1 MSRIQGASIAAL
13 LALATA
19 TAHADTV
26 LVNTAADEDNLI
38 GTQCSLREAVRY
50 IHEKNIIEKDLAPV
64 ENAISER
71 NAKLEI
77 LKSEKKQLEVDIV
90 GTTGA
95 EKERLEAQL
104 AVVNSDMSIVE
115 SELAV
120 WELARQGIENQVL
133 QLQVYGCIPKSTSGT
148 DEIVLGVRD
157 DAFKITRGEIL
168 IRDSLIIGVDTSSAS
183 NDAFTIN
190 DNNDDL
196 KPAVIQVENK
206 ATTDNRVFR
215 IDDGVAN
222 QAIRIIV
229 KLNNLEIRGCQ
240 SDSSMTNDC
249 ADKGGIIHNR
259 EELTLTNV
267 TLTRGAASEK
277 GGALYNDDLGLAQVV
292 ESSLI
297 KNKAPAGAAVY
308 SELSG
313 LGIQR
318 SLLAWNN
325 AITANGTVVEV
336 ESSSMPQGGTIT
348 TRAIVSDSTLSTNT
362 GTALSVPESIRLLS
376 LTIVANDAG
385 IDFRGLD
392 QNITSSIIAGNTNNC
407 VNVGA
412 IANTTLNP
420 VIKFRFNLFQDSTC
434 PSGRPS
440 DTNIQITGT
449 GAHKLFAS
457 DESDSPVCAAPPA
470 LGLLCP
476 LGNYGGKTLSHKPRL
491 LSSYNALSESPI
503 VNKGLTDAATSNS
516 GCSGTDQRGKPRTL
530 CDIGAV
536 ELVTINTEKQGQD
549 VVSGEIVKFD
559 IMEKIGDGE
568 LIPAARCPEVATDP
582 RADLTKDGCP
592 VIVINPSKGSLR
604 FDNDTHQVV
613 YTPYSA
619 YHGYDRFSYS
629 VSTTLSRFSDA
640 VNNKGFTMNA
650 TVVAEPAGTFES
662 KSFAG
667 AAGIWSLMFLSGLAL
682 IRRRVSR
689 G

>member
-297 KNKAPAGAAVY
+297 KNKSPAGAAVY

-325 AITANGTVVEV
+325 AITANGTWL
-336 ESSSMPQGGTIT
+336 
-348 TRAIVSDSTLSTNT
+348 RW
-362 GTALSVPESIRLLS
+362 
-376 LTIVANDAG
+376 
-385 IDFRGLD
+385 
-392 QNITSSIIAGNTNNC
+392 
-407 VNVGA
+407 
-412 IANTTLNP
+412 NP
-420 VIKFRFNLFQDSTC
+420 HPC
-434 PSGRPS
+434 
-440 DTNIQITGT
+440 
-449 GAHKLFAS
+449 
-457 DESDSPVCAAPPA
+457 
-470 LGLLCP
+470 
-476 LGNYGGKTLSHKPRL
+476 
-491 LSSYNALSESPI
+491 
-503 VNKGLTDAATSNS
+503 
-516 GCSGTDQRGKPRTL
+516 
-530 CDIGAV
+530 
-536 ELVTINTEKQGQD
+536 
-549 VVSGEIVKFD
+549 
-559 IMEKIGDGE
+559 
-568 LIPAARCPEVATDP
+568 
-582 RADLTKDGCP
+582 
-592 VIVINPSKGSLR
+592 
-604 FDNDTHQVV
+604 
-613 YTPYSA
+613 
-619 YHGYDRFSYS
+619 
-629 VSTTLSRFSDA
+629 
-640 VNNKGFTMNA
+640 
-650 TVVAEPAGTFES
+650 
-662 KSFAG
+662 
-667 AAGIWSLMFLSGLAL
+667 
-682 IRRRVSR
+682 RRRHHHHAR
-689 G
+689 DCQ